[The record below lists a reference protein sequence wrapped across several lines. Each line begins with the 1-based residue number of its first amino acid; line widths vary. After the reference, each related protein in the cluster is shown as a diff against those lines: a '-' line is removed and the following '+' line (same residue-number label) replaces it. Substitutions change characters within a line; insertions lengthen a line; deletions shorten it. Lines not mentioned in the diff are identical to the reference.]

1 MEREAAFVSTLY
13 GILIIVAFLSLPFFM
28 ARLVDRLTGKHK
40 RMHRNKENV
49 KHQSRSKAAEEAQND
64 AYRNSGSGV
73 HGPGGPGD

>member
-1 MEREAAFVSTLY
+1 MSTLF
-13 GILIIVAFLSLPFFM
+13 GVLIIVAFLSLPFFV

-49 KHQSRSKAAEEAQND
+49 ERQSRSKAAQEAQDD
-64 AYRNSGSGV
+64 AYRKSGSDI